1 VLKESVIATEALGK
15 SSDFDPRV
23 DPAVRVVA
31 GRLRKR
37 LKEYYASDG
46 RLDPVVIQF
55 PSSGYVPSFRV
66 RHEEEAPQPA
76 AGRNRFP
83 KWIAISAFALVGIA
97 LISGFAIWSKK
108 TSRSGH
114 GTVPSQSAK
123 STASGDQK
131 KPTPTLKNDMITS
144 QKSKSTGLKQN
155 RPIDINGRWVAEMS
169 SADPSDKELSTTV
182 FEFTVVGSSVTGVVT
197 YPCATEFIVDGTI
210 IGRRLVFKVPNSPPI
225 TTLYRCE
232 VREDGI
238 HIVADDLFG
247 RREGV
252 AKRRSKP

>member
-1 VLKESVIATEALGK
+1 
-15 SSDFDPRV
+15 
-23 DPAVRVVA
+23 
-31 GRLRKR
+31 
-37 LKEYYASDG
+37 
-46 RLDPVVIQF
+46 
-55 PSSGYVPSFRV
+55 
-66 RHEEEAPQPA
+66 
-76 AGRNRFP
+76 
-83 KWIAISAFALVGIA
+83 LVGIA

-155 RPIDINGRWVAEMS
+155 RPIDINGRWVAEMRG
-169 SADPSDKELSTTV
+169 PSDEEPSITV
-182 FEFTVVGSSVTGVVT
+182 FEFTVVESSVTGVVT
-197 YPCATEFIVDGTI
+197 YPAGLQLQYPRVTQFIVDGTI
-210 IGRRLVFKVPNSPPI
+210 IGRRLVFKVPLNAEPPI
-225 TTLYRCE
+225 TPPITLYRCE

-238 HIVADDLFG
+238 HIVADNFFG